1 MDQNDLSRLNRMEV
15 ELSALKEKVSFFNV
29 IYGKFDVTLEKIQ
42 EMVEDRRYENNEE
55 LKVVYQRLQ
64 ESEQRILQELKGV
77 REEMKNMHDE
87 HNKQIS
93 ELNKWRWMMMGV
105 AAAIGGVAAKIL
117 NLGIIGIG

>member
-1 MDQNDLSRLNRMEV
+1 MEQNFQDRLNRTEV

-64 ESEQRILQELKGV
+64 ESEQRIMQELKVV
-77 REEMKNMHDE
+77 RDEMKQMHE
-87 HNKQIS
+87 HHNKQIT

-105 AAAIGGVAAKIL
+105 AAAIGGVAAKVL
-117 NLGIIGIG
+117 SVGMNLG

>member
-1 MDQNDLSRLNRMEV
+1 MEQNFQDRLNRMEI
-15 ELSALKEKVSFFNV
+15 ELSALKEKVSFFNI

-64 ESEQRILQELKGV
+64 ESEQRILTELKGV
-77 REEMKNMHDE
+77 REEMKDMHE
-87 HNKQIS
+87 HHNKQIG

-105 AAAIGGVAAKIL
+105 AAAIGGVASKVL
-117 NLGIIGIG
+117 TIGMNIG

>member
-1 MDQNDLSRLNRMEV
+1 MEQNFQDRLNRTEV

-64 ESEQRILQELKGV
+64 ESEQRIMQELKVV
-77 REEMKNMHDE
+77 RDEMKQMHE
-87 HNKQIS
+87 QHNKQIT

-105 AAAIGGVAAKIL
+105 AAAVGGVAAKVL
-117 NLGIIGIG
+117 SVGMNLG